1 MIMFLLKGLIRDH
14 HRSLFPV
21 IIVSFGVLLTT
32 VLFSFMSGVLN
43 DLIDSSAKFDTGHLK
58 VMTRG
63 YNKLSG
69 QLPNDLALTGLDK
82 LMKSLNKEYPDYEW
96 TARIKFAGL
105 LDLPDEYGVTKAQN
119 PVYGLAIDLFGKGS
133 IEAER
138 LNLSKAIVR
147 GRMPQKP
154 GEILVSDEFAK
165 RMDAGINRSITLL
178 STCSNG
184 AMAVQNFIISGT
196 VQFGITA
203 MDRGAMIADLS
214 DIQYALEMP
223 DGAAEILGFNK
234 SGFYISREAEKIK
247 NNFNSQ
253 FSGSGDQYSPVML
266 TLEDQNG
273 LGEYIRYADS
283 IGFIIVGIFLA
294 AMSVVLLNTGLMSG
308 IRRYGEVGVRL
319 ALGESNDRIYKT
331 LLYESILIGL
341 AGSLIGTSL
350 GLAISYYFQE
360 IGLDMSGAFRNSSIM
375 ISNLVRARISFTSFY
390 IGFIPGFAA
399 TLLGTAFSGIQIFK
413 RQTASLFK
421 ELES

>member
-133 IEAER
+133 KEAER

>member
-14 HRSLFPV
+14 HKSLFPV

-133 IEAER
+133 KEAER